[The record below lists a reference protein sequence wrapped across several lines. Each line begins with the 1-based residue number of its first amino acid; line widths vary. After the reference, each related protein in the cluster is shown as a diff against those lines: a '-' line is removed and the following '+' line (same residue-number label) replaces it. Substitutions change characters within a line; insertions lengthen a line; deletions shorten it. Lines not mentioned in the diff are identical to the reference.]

1 MELRGTRLSS
11 WSAELTLRTT
21 SVEMPS
27 VSPTREAH
35 LRGKCLRYTRGS
47 WIWHHANLDARTSAP
62 FAPLPL
68 GQGAM
73 RLVWTVPRVFL
84 AVVKTGR
91 SGNFAPE
98 FVCFAGR
105 NQEIRPR
112 QFIKCFKNLG
122 KIQKNARHD
131 QAETTARE
139 RGRSHVTVQTMT
151 GGGSFPEA
159 GERSENSVRK
169 KESVSNY

>member
-47 WIWHHANLDARTSAP
+47 WIWHHANPDARTSAP

-73 RLVWTVPRVFL
+73 RLPLTVPRVFRAVENGFLLREFQYWFLL
-84 AVVKTGR
+84 AEIISSRR
-91 SGNFAPE
+91 SK
-98 FVCFAGR
+98 
-105 NQEIRPR
+105 
-112 QFIKCFKNLG
+112 FIKMSSHQNFG
-122 KIQKNARHD
+122 KIQEKRTKRSAGNG
-131 QAETTARE
+131 QLETDNE
-139 RGRSHVTVQTMT
+139 RKHSCDCTD
-151 GGGSFPEA
+151 
-159 GERSENSVRK
+159 
-169 KESVSNY
+169 